1 MDHLLLPK
9 AGSNIPLRRSSFQMR
24 DNKAAVNDDFWEMGS
39 DESVDLSELSLEE
52 ELSNN
57 E

>member
-1 MDHLLLPK
+1 
-9 AGSNIPLRRSSFQMR
+9 MR

-39 DESVDLSELSLEE
+39 DESVDLSELSLEDE
-52 ELSNN
+52 ISNN